1 MSMPVPSRRPGPES
15 VTPDA
20 GRSSPASKAST
31 SSSRSDFVM
40 IPLRRFVVDQEVVS
54 LPFCYGNEPFLQL
67 PQGLRVARDEEIER
81 IRSYFLDEQTWVD
94 PFNPPSFWIT
104 GLGGSGKST
113 LARTFASQHQDQYD
127 TVFFLTADSED
138 RLRSQYSNLA
148 QLLKL
153 VDDADIEDEERC
165 VAIFKTWLAN
175 PIKSARSSDLEQSL
189 CKWLLVFDNVEVTEL
204 VKQYRPSG
212 THGNIL
218 LTTRNPVLSNSE
230 YGPSGN
236 CLLQGLPPHKGADLL
251 RLRARDNEPNDHQ
264 TMQDAMTISR
274 WLEGN
279 PMAVTLLGSLIHDDL
294 LSISR
299 FLKSYPT
306 KSSLFG
312 RLNQKSLDG
321 VDNIN
326 LTTYWAIDTMY
337 TNRPDVFELLA
348 LISMLD
354 THGIE
359 HDFLKP
365 RANTV
370 SRTGARV
377 TPERYNVF
385 RKHLA
390 HASLIE
396 QNPRTETVRVHHV
409 VRDVTVDLT
418 VRKGIA
424 ATTFGRALDRVAEQ
438 WPFINR
444 VYVTGAATRVE
455 RWQKCAAAYQHVLRL
470 RDVHLELEEH
480 DVQQLPDSA
489 VAELLLE
496 AAQ

>member
-1 MSMPVPSRRPGPES
+1 ML
-15 VTPDA
+15 
-20 GRSSPASKAST
+20 
-31 SSSRSDFVM
+31 
-40 IPLRRFVVDQEVVS
+40 PLNGRFVVDQDVVS
-54 LPFCYGNEPFLQL
+54 LPFCYGNGPSFQL
-67 PQGLRVARDEEIER
+67 PQNLRVARDEEIEC
-81 IRSYFLDEQTWVD
+81 IRSHFFDEQTWVD

-113 LARTFASQHQDQYD
+113 LARTFASQHQDKYD
-127 TVFFLTADSED
+127 AVFFLNADSED
-138 RLRSQYSNLA
+138 RLRAQFCNLA

-165 VAIFKTWLAN
+165 VAIFKAWLAN
-175 PIKSARSSDLEQSL
+175 PGKSARSSELEQSL

-218 LTTRNPVLSNSE
+218 LTTRNPVLSNSD

-236 CLLQGLPPHKGADLL
+236 CLLKGLPPHKGAELL
-251 RLRARDNEPNDHQ
+251 RLRARDTRPNDHQ
-264 TMQDAMTISR
+264 TMQDATTFSI

-279 PMAVTLLGSLIHDDL
+279 PLAITLLGSLIHDDM

-306 KSSLFG
+306 KPTLFS
-312 RLNQKSLDG
+312 RLSQKSLDG
-321 VDNIN
+321 ADSIN
-326 LTTYWAIDTMY
+326 LTTHWAIDTMY

-354 THGIE
+354 TDGIE

-365 RANTV
+365 RASTV

-377 TPERYNVF
+377 PADRYSEY
-385 RKHLA
+385 RRHLA

-396 QNPRTETVRVHHV
+396 QDPYTEKVRVHHI

-424 ATTFGRALDRVAEQ
+424 ATMFGRALDRVAER

-444 VYVTGAATRVE
+444 VYVTGAATKVE

-470 RDVHLELEEH
+470 KDVHLELEEH
-480 DVQQLPDSA
+480 DVEQLPDSA

-496 AAQ
+496 TAQ